1 MALLLSSTGDRVQVD
16 PGLTWPEASTTI
28 LWIYPTTLT
37 SLRRILSQPGS
48 GYEHDLVIDFTD
60 ATQVFVEIVGAT
72 SSGMA
77 TTTDL
82 NLTTG
87 KWWCIAITENTS
99 GSPLI
104 YVGDL
109 ATKMRLCGLTSTAT
123 RTGAVKTGSD
133 TGLTIGALNNGNNPF
148 QGRIG
153 FVGRWR
159 RKMTIGELWQQQWAP
174 HPDADCEHFHFPGL
188 LWDTTPDFAIDAT
201 TESHTGT
208 TGSTSQASFDI
219 SHALGANA
227 RGLLVFTFVNANA
240 DDATS
245 VKLDPAGLNIDVPA
259 VSGGRAVDTA
269 GEPGDCKAW
278 FLADVGPAMRGGTR
292 TVRVNRNNNANAMY
306 AVVVSFNGAYP
317 MEVVNTPTLQQTDGT
332 LAVVAQDTVRRTA
345 IRVAAIN
352 SGLADVGAA
361 AANVLAVGAG
371 TTLAQSIDFGARV
384 AAVAYETTKGSGSRS
399 MGWSAATSDDR
410 AAVYLAIAE
419 KIRDPN
425 LAPLAAG
432 KHGKI
437 MGGVVCPN
445 VPIVLPF
452 GGPEPVIH
460 GT

>member
-28 LWIYPTTLT
+28 LWVYPTTLT
-37 SLRRILSQPGS
+37 TLRRILSQQGTP
-48 GYEHDLVIDFTD
+48 YEHALVLDFVD
-60 ATQVFVEIVGAT
+60 PTQVFVEIVGAT
-72 SSGMA
+72 SSGTA

-87 KWWCIAITENTS
+87 KWWCIAVTEDTS

-123 RTGAVKTGSD
+123 RTGAVQTGSD
-133 TGLTIGALNNGNNPF
+133 LGLTIGNLVAGNQTF

-174 HPDADCEHFHFPGL
+174 HPDADCEVFMWNGL
-188 LWDTTPDFAIDAT
+188 MWDTTPDFGIDAT

-219 SHALGANA
+219 SHALGAGA

-240 DDATS
+240 DNATS

-278 FLADVGPAMRGGTR
+278 FLSDVGPAMAGGTR
-292 TVRVNRNNNANAMY
+292 TIRINRTNNANVMY
-306 AVVVSFNGAYP
+306 AVAVSYVGAYP

-345 IRVAAIN
+345 IRMAAIN

-361 AANVLAVGAG
+361 AANTLAVGAG
-371 TTLAQSIDFGARV
+371 TTLAQSIDFGTRV

-419 KIRDPN
+419 MIRDPN

-432 KHGKI
+432 KHAKI
-437 MGGVVCPN
+437 IGGVQAPN
-445 VPIVLPF
+445 VPLWIPF
-452 GGPEPVIH
+452 GAEVGVS